1 MTTSCLTQH
10 GVGYE
15 QFIPMMAD
23 CSPLLLDLNENEHC
37 GIQAYACNTESQE
50 DLYAEVPLVGRLT
63 GIEEVKVEA
72 IAMSKLHNM
81 SCPPYMGHS
90 AAVISI

>member
-1 MTTSCLTQH
+1 MQKPLSVRWLIIQGLT
-10 GVGYE
+10 
-15 QFIPMMAD
+15 
-23 CSPLLLDLNENEHC
+23 ENEHC
-37 GIQAYACNTESQE
+37 GIQAYACNTESQ
-50 DLYAEVPLVGRLT
+50 YAEVPLVGRLT

-90 AAVISI
+90 AAVIFHLIYLS

>member
-1 MTTSCLTQH
+1 MQKPLPVRWLIIQGLT
-10 GVGYE
+10 
-15 QFIPMMAD
+15 
-23 CSPLLLDLNENEHC
+23 ENEHC

-81 SCPPYMGHS
+81 SCLPYMGHS
-90 AAVISI
+90 AAVIFHLIYLS

>member
-1 MTTSCLTQH
+1 MQKPLPVRWLIIQGLT
-10 GVGYE
+10 
-15 QFIPMMAD
+15 
-23 CSPLLLDLNENEHC
+23 ENEHC

-72 IAMSKLHNM
+72 IAMRVDYSKRD
-81 SCPPYMGHS
+81 
-90 AAVISI
+90 AISNINAIIAE

>member
-1 MTTSCLTQH
+1 MP
-10 GVGYE
+10 V
-15 QFIPMMAD
+15 
-23 CSPLLLDLNENEHC
+23 
-37 GIQAYACNTESQE
+37 IQRVRKTCT
-50 DLYAEVPLVGRLT
+50 AEVPLVGRLT

-90 AAVISI
+90 AAVIFHLIYLSLM

>member
-1 MTTSCLTQH
+1 MQKPLSVRWLTIQ
-10 GVGYE
+10 G
-15 QFIPMMAD
+15 
-23 CSPLLLDLNENEHC
+23 LTENEHC

-90 AAVISI
+90 AAVIFHLIYLS